1 MRLKHSLLL
10 LILTAPGAVA
20 FSLPAPGQESPAAA
34 PTEPS
39 AEVEEVTRSYEVTFP
54 ETGDSELDDAL
65 RRASTL
71 EQLRESVPVDSD
83 GLIARAL
90 NEANSIRNA
99 LRSEGYYDGSGS
111 VTLAGQAPDTPG
123 LSARLTAM
131 PGPVPVVLKV
141 EKGPQYL
148 LAPIVVQAVP
158 PGTALD
164 DAGEVQLQAGSPA
177 RAQPIVDAQGK
188 LTENLRNTGH
198 PFPEVGRRVIVDHDT
213 RRMEVTF
220 RVAPGPVARFATP
233 SVSGE
238 ERVNSRLLANV
249 VQPLEGRVFSQE
261 RIDRTRR
268 DLMGLGVFSTVR
280 ARAADRLDETGAL
293 PVAFTVVERPRRA
306 IGFGAAYE
314 TRYGPTFSTFWE
326 HRNLFGGAERLRLEA
341 EVNRL
346 GTGGGTS
353 NAGGKLGA
361 NLRQPWFLG
370 VNQTLVY
377 DIAVLREK
385 LDAYDRDAFTAAIT
399 LERPITDNLTIAAG
413 PLGEISRVTQDD
425 VTTNY
430 QLLGV
435 MGQARWEDVNSI
447 LNPTNGLRVTFLASP
462 IYNFTDNALFTRTR
476 AQAATYL
483 DLTGDGGSVLAL
495 RGVVGSIIGAE
506 QNSVPPNQRFYAG
519 GGGSVRGYSF
529 QAIGPRTRSNQ
540 PRGGLS
546 LVEGSIEL
554 RQRLNGPLGMAAFV
568 DAGSVGDDQT
578 PEFGNL
584 KLGAGVGVRYLTA
597 IGPLRA
603 DVAVPLNRESGDSAF
618 GLYIGIGQAF

>member
-34 PTEPS
+34 PAEPS
-39 AEVEEVTRSYEVTFP
+39 AEPEEVTRSYEVTFP

-71 EQLRESVPVDSD
+71 EQLRKSVPVDSD

-90 NEANSIRNA
+90 NEVNSIRNA

-111 VTLAGQAPDTPG
+111 VTLAGEAPDAPG
-123 LSARLTAM
+123 LAQRLTAR
-131 PGPVPVVLKV
+131 PDPVPVVLKV
-141 EKGPQYL
+141 EKGPQYH
-148 LAPIVVQAVP
+148 LAPVVVQAVP
-158 PGTALD
+158 PGTPLE
-164 DAGEVQLQAGSPA
+164 DAGEIRLETGSPA
-177 RAQPIVDAQGK
+177 RAQPIVDAQGR
-188 LTENLRNTGH
+188 LTDNLRNTGH
-198 PFPEVGRRVIVDHDT
+198 PFPAVSRRVIVDHDT

-220 RVAPGPVARFATP
+220 RIAPGPVAHFATP

-280 ARAADRLDETGAL
+280 ARAAERLNETGAL
-293 PVAFTVVERPRRA
+293 PVSFTVVERPRRA

-326 HRNLFGGAERLRLEA
+326 HRNLFGSAERLRLEA

-361 NLRQPWFLG
+361 NLRTPWFLG

-399 LERPITDNLTIAAG
+399 LERPITENLTVAAG

-425 VTTNY
+425 ITTNY

-435 MGQARWEDVNSI
+435 MGQVRWEDVNSI
-447 LNPTNGLRVTFLASP
+447 LNPTSGLRVTFLASP
-462 IYNFTDNALFTRTR
+462 IYNFTDSALFTRTR

-495 RGVVGSIIGAE
+495 RGVVGSIVGAE

-529 QAIGPRTRSNQ
+529 QAIGPRTRNNQ